1 MTRASLEHVSAR
13 TSEQE
18 IVTRSRAD
26 GVVTCQPADDIVTS
40 RPREDVGVGRADDG
54 AAGSGHSLLGRAQAH
69 HERGRDCAQEWP
81 HSENVVAT
89 PLSLNPSFDSG
100 KIRRGLEEMHPM
112 ARLTLFVM
120 LVSLA
125 LPTVALAGVGD
136 TSIFYYPWYGTP
148 ARDGS
153 YEHWAQD
160 GHLPPA
166 DVASGYYPV
175 RGAYSSD
182 DPKVVRAQ
190 MREIA
195 AAGIREVV
203 SSWWGWGSPED
214 LRLPLVMKFAHASGL
229 QVAVQIE
236 PYDQWQR
243 TADVLQNDLTHL
255 RDLGIR
261 RAYVYRPF
269 DGLIDDVHWQALTA
283 AFPSMQLFAQTTNVS
298 RAAADGFDG
307 VYTYDIVNYGA
318 SSFAPLCAKAHAAHL
333 LCAPSVGPGY
343 NAYRATGD
351 VRSRPRRNGAF
362 YDAMWAA
369 AIAAHPDRV
378 TITSYNEW
386 HEGTQIEPAMSPAP
400 RYPAAAPVVSPYA
413 SYNGA
418 YGSNG
423 KAAQRAY
430 LVRTALWTSTYRAL
444 SGVQRL
450 LASL

>member
-1 MTRASLEHVSAR
+1 M
-13 TSEQE
+13 
-18 IVTRSRAD
+18 
-26 GVVTCQPADDIVTS
+26 
-40 RPREDVGVGRADDG
+40 
-54 AAGSGHSLLGRAQAH
+54 LLAAQA
-69 HERGRDCAQEWP
+69 RF
-81 HSENVVAT
+81 
-89 PLSLNPSFDSG
+89 NPVL
-100 KIRRGLEEMHPM
+100 KNMLPM
-112 ARLTLFVM
+112 PRLTL
-120 LVSLA
+120 LVALAVLA
-125 LPTVALAGVGD
+125 LPTAGIAGVGQ

-148 ARDGS
+148 AHDGA
-153 YEHWAQD
+153 YQHWAQD

-175 RGAYSSD
+175 RGPYSSG

-214 LRLPLVMKFAHASGL
+214 LRLPLVIQSARKSGL
-229 QVAVQIE
+229 QVAVQVE
-236 PYDQWQR
+236 PYDKWQR
-243 TADVLQNDLTHL
+243 TAEVLQNDLSHL
-255 RDLGIR
+255 RDLGITR
-261 RAYVYRPF
+261 VYVYRPF
-269 DGLIDDVHWQALTA
+269 DGVINDAQWKFLTGS
-283 AFPSMQLFAQTTNVS
+283 FTGMQMLAQSANVG

-318 SSFAPLCAKAHAAHL
+318 GSFTPLCAKAHAAGL

-343 NAYRATGD
+343 DAFRATGD
-351 VRSRPRRNGAF
+351 LRSRPRRNGAF
-362 YDAMWAA
+362 YDSMWAA
-369 AIAAHPDRV
+369 AVRAQPDRV

-400 RYPAAAPVVSPYA
+400 RTPAAAPIVLPYS

-418 YGSNG
+418 YGIKG

-430 LVRTALWTSTYRAL
+430 LARTAFWTSVYRTVANAK
-444 SGVQRL
+444 RL